1 MQQDAIQV
9 PGCSRAC
16 SQKPPLAISSR
27 GPIVH
32 VPFASI
38 KWVGSRYGTNLQS
51 FYVRLFFFFLC
62 QTFFS
67 LFWCAFFFLVAASS
81 TMHFL
86 HYFSQPCRRPK
97 RSTVCIQLLIITVNS
112 LHTNEFHSESTFLS
126 PICSQVP
133 KS

>member
-1 MQQDAIQV
+1 MPFKFLDAAV
-9 PGCSRAC
+9 PAARNLRWPSLPVDQSYMFLLLPSNGLAAGMELTGRA
-16 SQKPPLAISSR
+16 SMSD
-27 GPIVH
+27 
-32 VPFASI
+32 F
-38 KWVGSRYGTNLQS
+38 
-51 FYVRLFFFFLC
+51 FFFFLC
-62 QTFFS
+62 QTFFP

>member
-1 MQQDAIQV
+1 MQPCLQPETSAGHLFPWTNRTCSLCFHQMGWQQV
-9 PGCSRAC
+9 WNS
-16 SQKPPLAISSR
+16 LAELLCQ
-27 GPIVH
+27 
-32 VPFASI
+32 
-38 KWVGSRYGTNLQS
+38 T
-51 FYVRLFFFFLC
+51 FFFFLC

-67 LFWCAFFFLVAASS
+67 LFWCAFFPLVAASS

-112 LHTNEFHSESTFLS
+112 LHTNEFHSESTFVS